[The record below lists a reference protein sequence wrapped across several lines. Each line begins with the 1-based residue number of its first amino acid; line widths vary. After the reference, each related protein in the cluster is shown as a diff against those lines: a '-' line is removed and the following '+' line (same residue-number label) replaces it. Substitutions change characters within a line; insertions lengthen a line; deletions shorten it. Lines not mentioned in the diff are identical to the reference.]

1 MTSLLD
7 TVDLQI
13 LTLLQP
19 DARLSNAALAK
30 ELGMAPSAVLERVR
44 KLESKGIIQSYHTQ
58 VDPVAIDQKL
68 LAYIFIK
75 TSTAPGDMQ
84 PSHDLSQIPEIL
96 ELHIIAGEDCLLAK
110 VRAADSLA
118 LMALMREKIGK
129 VSGVQSTKTTIVL
142 QTIKEKNNLVIPPS
156 L

>member
-1 MTSLLD
+1 MQQVD
-7 TVDLQI
+7 AIDLQI

-44 KLESKGIIQSYHTQ
+44 KLEAKGIIEAYYTQ
-58 VDPVAIDQKL
+58 VNPLSVDQKL
-68 LAYIFIK
+68 LSFMFIR
-75 TSTAPGDMQ
+75 TSTPPGDTQ
-84 PSHDLSQIPEIL
+84 LASSLGDIPEIQ

-110 VRAADSLA
+110 VRTTDAQSLIT
-118 LMALMREKIGK
+118 LMREKIGK
-129 VSGVQSTKTTIVL
+129 VKGVVSTKTTIVL
-142 QTIKEKNNLVIPPS
+142 QTMKEKNHVVIPKT

>member
-1 MTSLLD
+1 MTYPLD
-7 TVDLQI
+7 NIDLQI

-58 VDPVAIDQKL
+58 VNPATIDQKL

-75 TSTAPGDMQ
+75 TSTSPGDTQ
-84 PSHDLSQIPEIL
+84 PSQQLSQIPEIQ

-110 VRAADSLA
+110 VRASDSLS
-118 LMALMREKIGK
+118 LMTIMREKIGK
-129 VSGVQSTKTTIVL
+129 VPGVLSTKTTIVL
-142 QTIKEKNNLVIPPS
+142 QTIKEQNHLVIPPS